1 MTNSPIHERVR
12 NYILE
17 MGISQKLI
25 AENMKTSESK
35 LSLMFNGKRRMTVDD
50 YINICKAVAVPPT
63 KFID

>member
-1 MTNSPIHERVR
+1 MKNTPIHERVR
-12 NYILE
+12 NYVLE

-35 LSLMFNGKRRMTVDD
+35 LSLMLNGKRRMTVDD
-50 YINICKAVAVPPT
+50 YINICKAVAVSPT